1 MRNIG
6 SCEITNISLAIC
18 YSCIAPL
25 VLIFAAIGLFLF
37 YFAYRYNILY
47 VYDIGADTKGAVYPR
62 ALQQLFVGLYIA
74 EVCLLGLFAV
84 RLNSKGAIG
93 PFVMMIL
100 LLIFTALYNVALN
113 AALTPLINFL
123 PKTLDAEEQRS
134 LLEDHNTSKHV
145 SQNGSDETKGND
157 STLHQ
162 VDSPAPHPKPNFI
175 TKFLKPHI
183 YNDYATMRRLV
194 PTMLGTD
201 GDMGEEYLE
210 MMTRDAYLPPAVWAE
225 VPQLV
230 IPRDEMGISVQEV
243 RDTRKV
249 IPITDEGA
257 TLNEK
262 NKIIVNDDVM
272 SAIYFEDKALQMKM
286 H

>member
-1 MRNIG
+1 
-6 SCEITNISLAIC
+6 L
-18 YSCIAPL
+18 L
-25 VLIFAAIGLFLF
+25 FAAIGLFLF

-47 VYDIGADTKGAVYPR
+47 VYESGAADTKGAVYPR
-62 ALQQLFVGLYIA
+62 ALQQIFVGLYIA
-74 EVCLLGLFAV
+74 EICLLGLFAV
-84 RLNSKGAIG
+84 RLSSSKGAIG

-100 LLIFTALYNVALN
+100 LLIFTALYNVGLNSALS
-113 AALTPLINFL
+113 PLINYL
-123 PKTLDAEEQRS
+123 PKTLDSEEQMS
-134 LLEDHNTSKHV
+134 LLEEHNNSKHI
-145 SQNGSDETKGND
+145 SNTGSDETKGE

-162 VDSPAPHPKPNFI
+162 TDSAPPHPKPNFL
-175 TKFLKPHI
+175 TKFLKPQI

-194 PTMLGTD
+194 PSTMSD
-201 GDMGEEYLE
+201 DHAQDEEFME
-210 MMTRDAYLPPAVWAE
+210 MMIRDAYLPPSVWAE
-225 VPQLV
+225 IPQLV
-230 IPRDEMGISVQEV
+230 IPHDEMGISAQEV

-272 SAIYFEDKALQMKM
+272 SAIYFEDKALRMKM